1 MTMPTGYT
9 AAVESGEITTLKQF
23 ALQCARGMGACVT
36 MRDEPWDTPIPE
48 RFEPSTTYS
57 EERLAQARALLA
69 EVDALTD
76 EECDVRAK
84 AAHDAALQRHR
95 EHEAARDLRNERHRT
110 MLEKV
115 RNWHTEA
122 EGIREF
128 MIEQLTISIDDYK
141 GLEPREL
148 TGAEWRAETR
158 REALRDI
165 HYHEK
170 SIADEIH
177 RVTLRNQWLAALR
190 LSLENV
196 DG

>member
-1 MTMPTGYT
+1 MPTGYT
-9 AAVESGEITTLKQF
+9 AAVESGEITTLTQF

-36 MRDEPWDTPIPE
+36 MREDPWDTPIPE
-48 RFEPSTTYS
+48 RFEPSTKYS
-57 EERLAQARALLA
+57 EERLAHARALLA

-76 EECDVRAK
+76 EECDTRAR
-84 AAHDAALQRHR
+84 AEYEVALQRHKDY
-95 EHEAARDLRNERHRT
+95 EAARDLRNERHHA

-115 RNWHTEA
+115 RKWHTEA

-128 MIEQLTISIDDYK
+128 MIEQLTISIDNYR
-141 GLEPREL
+141 GMEPQEL
-148 TGAEWRAETR
+148 TGAEWRVDTR

-170 SIADEIH
+170 SIAEEIH
-177 RVTLRNQWLAALR
+177 RVTLRNQWLADLR

>member
-1 MTMPTGYT
+1 MPTGYT
-9 AAVESGEITTLKQF
+9 AAIESGEISTLKQF
-23 ALQCARGMGACVT
+23 ALQCARGMGACIT
-36 MRDEPWDTPIPE
+36 MRDTAWDTPIPE
-48 RFEPSTTYS
+48 RFEPSTKYS
-57 EERLAQARALLA
+57 EDRLFQARALLA
-69 EVDALTD
+69 EVDTLTD
-76 EECDVRAK
+76 EECDARAK
-84 AAHDAALQRHR
+84 ASFEAALERHNQY
-95 EHEAARDLRNERHRT
+95 EAERKIRNERHRA

-122 EGIREF
+122 EGIRDF
-128 MIEQLTISIDDYK
+128 MIEQLTISIDK
-141 GLEPREL
+141 HVGLEPLE
-148 TGAEWRAETR
+148 TSGAEWRTDTR

-177 RVTLRNQWLAALR
+177 RVTLRNQWLADLR